1 MYYSPQRANPWNT
14 RDEVSR
20 INLDNNTSLPSI
32 DAGARLGFNGV
43 VHGMNQIGDEV
54 WISVVETSGWGG
66 SGDPGTIL
74 RWNTTSGDWEDDLQT
89 IGDVGRVNAQY
100 LGDCYPLNASCELW
114 VAYGEDILRRFSV
127 PNMTLLNQWDDVDG
141 RIRGMVEFQGEYL
154 FASMNGVL
162 RWDPINQT
170 WLSSWLPGDGLPQD
184 SELDFYSM
192 KVVGNDLWAASG
204 YGDDGHV
211 MRLSGNNSNW
221 TVWDVDTNDIP
232 DGYGADIV
240 LCQDIVHIAV
250 GFSAWQWW
258 AVGGGIARFDLSD
271 HDGDGV
277 TEEWITPITEDNS
290 NMVDRDARALACDE
304 QNEIL
309 YVGFDTDNVG
319 IDRFDYSSNNFLD
332 TLTPEMGVSEDPV
345 FPGGMLFDEDLLL
358 VAHFDGE
365 GGITRVLTSGT
376 SATSGQVIGQGMDSC
391 SIVRAPTAARSYAIG
406 RSGDLSGINR
416 VDRLDATGL
425 IEGGFDELVGLPSGV
440 VHEMISN
447 GTHVWVTVGSS
458 ENSYLASTVL
468 QGEILDNGSVFWQY
482 GFEAF
487 TESINEILLVDE
499 EIWASTVGN
508 GLFSFN
514 LTQRSFQP
522 TPHLSTI
529 RWTGFS

>member
-1 MYYSPQRANPWNT
+1 
-14 RDEVSR
+14 
-20 INLDNNTSLPSI
+20 
-32 DAGARLGFNGV
+32 
-43 VHGMNQIGDEV
+43 
-54 WISVVETSGWGG
+54 
-66 SGDPGTIL
+66 
-74 RWNTTSGDWEDDLQT
+74 
-89 IGDVGRVNAQY
+89 
-100 LGDCYPLNASCELW
+100 
-114 VAYGEDILRRFSV
+114 
-127 PNMTLLNQWDDVDG
+127 
-141 RIRGMVEFQGEYL
+141 MVEFQGEYL
-154 FASMNGVL
+154 FASMNGIL
-162 RWDPINQT
+162 RWDPTNQS
-170 WLSSWLPGDGLPQD
+170 WLSSWLPGDGLPQE

-192 KVVGNDLWAASG
+192 KVVGSDLWTASG
-204 YGDDGHV
+204 YGNDGHV

-304 QNEIL
+304 QNDIL

-358 VAHFDGE
+358 VAHFDGD

-416 VDRLDATGL
+416 VDRLDSTGL

-458 ENSYLASTVL
+458 EYSYLASTVL

-482 GFEAF
+482 GFNAF
-487 TESINEILLVDE
+487 TESINEIELLEDE
-499 EIWASTVGN
+499 KWASTVGN

-514 LTQRSFQP
+514 LSQR
-522 TPHLSTI
+522 
-529 RWTGFS
+529 G

>member
-1 MYYSPQRANPWNT
+1 M
-14 RDEVSR
+14 
-20 INLDNNTSLPSI
+20 
-32 DAGARLGFNGV
+32 
-43 VHGMNQIGDEV
+43 
-54 WISVVETSGWGG
+54 
-66 SGDPGTIL
+66 
-74 RWNTTSGDWEDDLQT
+74 
-89 IGDVGRVNAQY
+89 
-100 LGDCYPLNASCELW
+100 AS
-114 VAYGEDILRRFSV
+114 
-127 PNMTLLNQWDDVDG
+127 
-141 RIRGMVEFQGEYL
+141 
-154 FASMNGVL
+154 
-162 RWDPINQT
+162 
-170 WLSSWLPGDGLPQD
+170 GDGLPQD

-277 TEEWITPITEDNS
+277 TEEWISPITEDNS

-304 QNEIL
+304 QNDIL

-365 GGITRVLTSGT
+365 GES
-376 SATSGQVIGQGMDSC
+376 
-391 SIVRAPTAARSYAIG
+391 
-406 RSGDLSGINR
+406 
-416 VDRLDATGL
+416 
-425 IEGGFDELVGLPSGV
+425 LVC
-440 VHEMISN
+440 
-447 GTHVWVTVGSS
+447 
-458 ENSYLASTVL
+458 
-468 QGEILDNGSVFWQY
+468 
-482 GFEAF
+482 
-487 TESINEILLVDE
+487 
-499 EIWASTVGN
+499 
-508 GLFSFN
+508 
-514 LTQRSFQP
+514 
-522 TPHLSTI
+522 
-529 RWTGFS
+529 